1 MEMKN
6 SISVNY
12 LPVGSVR
19 SIITLNNSSSSTT
32 TLVTKNVVTNNCH
45 RRSSLSL
52 QQQQQQQQTP
62 SSSSYYHDN
71 KHGNTTHRRRMR
83 NNNGDSTSHIDFMAM
98 TKKNCGE
105 SSQAVATMSYYRC
118 GKSGSINEKNGIDG
132 DDGIEINDDGQY
144 HSSTLELVTIV
155 AAATTTTT
163 NLSAKEEGNGGGGR
177 ISIAVTAS
185 TVANIDPSS
194 LLEVNDKP
202 LLQQQQKCRVLGVK
216 KCSSHALTN
225 KSSSFLSLCL
235 VSIRNKNTYTFLSSQ
250 QQRQQQQQS
259 PHPILVAAIDTF
271 GTLQYSTINN
281 KDDDGGSSNYHSP
294 LVMQECQ
301 FNIGDSTYAT
311 VLSQLLSMMNTLTV
325 RLELEPSVTTAT
337 ATASTS
343 LSNTSSTSSIDD
355 KSFNAKKS
363 SPTRRSPTR
372 NARKRKQS
380 PVVDDDDD
388 DDDDK
393 NMKTTICSDERIYLI
408 ATNLNDNTYLP
419 SESPPIIMLISYNNN
434 RSADFREKSS
444 CEMVGQTWTIIPGLE
459 NVNVSMTCILFVSR
473 KKSGPLVWNIILSA
487 MKEQA
492 TEQQECSN
500 DDALVLMGFE
510 DGTLRASYVAT
521 ANQSAGLNGSSRFDL
536 DVGNATLLLQLSS
549 NEPLISIHLLPTSLS
564 SIDSSIASSSQSS
577 TIICVGA
584 LGTIITLASTT
595 ELLQEDT
602 NERHCDTSKL
612 FSADYKIEP
621 YGGRWLSLTCVECYV
636 ITDKSTNL
644 SFVGVNDT
652 GQTFLHCIC
661 ILRRSQQH
669 ENESRQEVEQKM
681 YRLPIPTK
689 MARAIQAAQIV
700 NTGNHISSHISFTLT
715 SPSGTTTLMRM
726 PIPQGE
732 FANQPKD
739 SLHCRRRRCRRRRH
753 HHGTNSSI
761 LSVVRGETLLDQ
773 QHTPQER
780 KQHRPSTLMS
790 LLQQLDLANAKQNKN
805 EARQEFD
812 SLCKRLDQATK
823 EIRDVTRIASYITNP
838 PLFVQNSSPMQ
849 FAALQYKNG
858 VIESEATFRKL
869 QLSKQSSSSSITG
882 WIPSI
887 HILQSRIH
895 GLSPLLRPQSMTE
908 MSPLCYRKKQNGKHI
923 KVLYGG
929 TARSYNGCDFDV
941 DVGDGGTMKISI
953 PTIDLM
959 PVSIYASTSMI
970 YADTLCASIA
980 YTRNSWRRSE
990 TITDTSNGS
999 SGLNHSPRNR
1009 WPVVR
1014 STGYASA
1021 RASKGFDGSGFLG
1034 VSLAFEVVGKDK
1046 DFATLDILTYCF
1058 TGTCVG
1064 ESTLDDISRETAEQ
1078 HVQQWYQNQSSS
1090 LANSRKNAYVLPLL
1104 KEQQLLRRS
1113 AVGNS
1118 GTAKVYCCSSMVRCT
1133 EIDCNTNHQ
1142 VSGKMTYCVNI
1153 GFGPISLL
1161 LHSSDKADSSIVP
1174 EIDVYKLAFAIGSN
1188 SLTPN
1193 ESMSFVPLIRQA
1205 IIRRVL
1211 EQHYLNRQCKTSKDY
1226 VSLLQEYH
1234 KLLNDKQTKKIV
1246 KYILRTLQE
1255 LLVNID
1261 KTTSNECPTTVLSSV
1276 ITLYGIMRAIQ
1287 FSFQF

>member
-6 SISVNY
+6 SISVHH

-19 SIITLNNSSSSTT
+19 SIITLNNSSSSAT

-45 RRSSLSL
+45 RRRSSWSL
-52 QQQQQQQQTP
+52 QQQQQQQQQQTP
-62 SSSSYYHDN
+62 SSSSYYHDHQ
-71 KHGNTTHRRRMR
+71 HGNTTHRRRMR
-83 NNNGDSTSHIDFMAM
+83 NNNGETYTSHINFMAM

-118 GKSGSINEKNGIDG
+118 RKSGSINEKNGIDG
-132 DDGIEINDDGQY
+132 DDEIDINDDGQY
-144 HSSTLELVTIV
+144 QSSTLELVTIV

-163 NLSAKEEGNGGGGR
+163 TNPSAKEEGNGGGGR

-185 TVANIDPSS
+185 AVANIDPSS
-194 LLEVNDKP
+194 LLEVNDEP

-216 KCSSHALTN
+216 KCSHALTN

-235 VSIRNKNTYTFLSSQ
+235 IPIRNKNTYTFLSSQ
-250 QQRQQQQQS
+250 QQRQQQQQQS
-259 PHPILVAAIDTF
+259 PHPILVAAIDTL
-271 GTLQYSTINN
+271 GTLQYSTINI

-301 FNIGDSTYAT
+301 FNIGNSTYAT
-311 VLSQLLSMMNTLTV
+311 VLSQLMSMMNTLTV

-337 ATASTS
+337 ASTS
-343 LSNTSSTSSIDD
+343 LSNTSSTSTNDD
-355 KSFNAKKS
+355 KSFNAKIS
-363 SPTRRSPTR
+363 SPTRRSPNR

-380 PVVDDDDD
+380 PVDDDDD

-419 SESPPIIMLISYNNN
+419 SESPPIIMLLSYNNN
-434 RSADFREKSS
+434 RSADFREESS

-459 NVNVSMTCILFVSR
+459 NVNVSMTCVLFVSR

-487 MKEQA
+487 MMEQA
-492 TEQQECSN
+492 TEQQERSN
-500 DDALVLMGFE
+500 DDALVLMGFK

-521 ANQSAGLNGSSRFDL
+521 ANQTAGLNGSSRFDL

-584 LGTIITLASTT
+584 LGTIITLASST

-602 NERHCDTSKL
+602 NNRHCDSSEL
-612 FSADYKIEP
+612 FSVDYKIEP

-636 ITDKSTNL
+636 ITNKSTNL

-700 NTGNHISSHISFTLT
+700 NTGNHISSYISFTLT

-732 FANQPKD
+732 FANQPTD
-739 SLHCRRRRCRRRRH
+739 SLHCRRRRSS

-773 QHTPQER
+773 QNTPQER

-790 LLQQLDLANAKQNKN
+790 LLQQFDLANAKQNKN

-812 SLCKRLDQATK
+812 SICKRLDQATK

-849 FAALQYKNG
+849 FVALQYKNG

-869 QLSKQSSSSSITG
+869 QLSKQSSSSSITE

-908 MSPLCYRKKQNGKHI
+908 MLPLCYRKKQNGKHI
-923 KVLYGG
+923 KVLSGG
-929 TARSYNGCDFDV
+929 TATSYNGCDFDV

-953 PTIDLM
+953 PTVDLM

-999 SGLNHSPRNR
+999 SGLSHSPRNL

-1014 STGYASA
+1014 STANASA

-1064 ESTLDDISRETAEQ
+1064 ESTLDDVSRETAEK
-1078 HVQQWYQNQSSS
+1078 HVQQWYQNQSSA
-1090 LANSRKNAYVLPLL
+1090 LANSRKNAYVFPLL

-1153 GFGPISLL
+1153 GFGPINLL
-1161 LHSSDKADSSIVP
+1161 FHSSDKADSSIVP
-1174 EIDVYKLAFAIGSN
+1174 ENDVYKLAFAIGSN
-1188 SLTPN
+1188 LLTPN

-1246 KYILRTLQE
+1246 KYILRTLHE

-1276 ITLYGIMRAIQ
+1276 ITLYGIMRAMS